1 MFTIRAALL
10 LLAGGSDPAPS
21 TAVGKPACVVHQ
33 GAMDFELKGRSALV
47 TGASAGIGA
56 GIARLLAEQG
66 VRVAATARRVE
77 KIERHPGI
85 TPVAGDVTDAGDLA
99 RIAAE
104 ATAALGPVD
113 ILVNCAGGS
122 RPTTVDA
129 SEDFWEEAF
138 ALNFTSIRR
147 LTTALLPT
155 MRQRRWGRVV
165 NISGTMEPRGLNA
178 AVAAKAA
185 LHLWAKGLAC
195 DVAAEGVT
203 VNTLQPGRINS
214 EQILEKLHPTEESR
228 RAFIARNIPAGHF
241 GEPEDVAHLVAFLA
255 SPRAR
260 YITGTVI
267 PVDGGMR
274 NFAH

>member
-1 MFTIRAALL
+1 
-10 LLAGGSDPAPS
+10 
-21 TAVGKPACVVHQ
+21 
-33 GAMDFELKGRSALV
+33 MDFELKDRTCLV

-56 GIARLLAEQG
+56 GIAHLLAEQG
-66 VRVAATARRVE
+66 VRVAATARRIDR
-77 KIERHPGI
+77 IERHPKVTAI
-85 TPVAGDVTDAGDLA
+85 AADVTSPADLA
-99 RIAAE
+99 RLARDAAQ
-104 ATAALGPVD
+104 ALGQVD

-129 SEDFWEEAF
+129 GDAFWDEAF
-138 ALNFTSIRR
+138 ALNFTSARR
-147 LTTALLPT
+147 LTTALLPG
-155 MRQRRWGRVV
+155 MRQRRWGRII

-203 VNTLQPGRINS
+203 VNTIQPGRINS

-228 RAFIARNIPAGHF
+228 RAFIARNIPMGHF
-241 GEPEDVAHLVAFLA
+241 GEPEDIAHLVAFLA